1 MKREVPE
8 ISRLREEASF
18 YGVDFCDGK
27 VTIETSSGDRGSGL
41 YVTRD
46 IVDEDQVLVR
56 VPADLVLSLEVGFL
70 QLLDR

>member
-1 MKREVPE
+1 MKREIPE
-8 ISRLREEASF
+8 ISRLREEASL

-46 IVDEDQVLVR
+46 ILDEDQVLVR

-70 QLLDR
+70 QVLDR